1 MKRTMVFVLVL
12 IMVIGIASLAY
23 AGDTSNQVPNRANI
37 PQLVISEKQKAQMTS
52 LMTQMLELKKEVL
65 KDNLKNGVIT
75 QEQYQVMEQ
84 RINARL
90 EAVKSEISPRAC
102 FRKGKG
108 KGLQKNGARETV
120 PEGGNG
126 PKHKAEAGSRQSLLL
141 LLERKCSAPKRV
153 L

>member
-90 EAVKSEISPRAC
+90 EAVKSGNLTPGMFQGR
-102 FRKGKG
+102 GKG
-108 KGLQKNGARETV
+108 KGLQKEWCSGNGAGRWQRPQT
-120 PEGGNG
+120 
-126 PKHKAEAGSRQSLLL
+126 QS
-141 LLERKCSAPKRV
+141 
-153 L
+153 